1 MNNGKLTALTLALA
15 LTLSLAGCT
24 TPAVPTPT
32 PPPSPAPTATATPTP
47 APTATP
53 TAERT
58 PVSIAM
64 LKGPTGM
71 GAAKLM
77 ADDEAG
83 STANDY
89 TFTLAAAP
97 DEIVGKIVSG
107 EFDLAAV
114 PTNLA
119 ATLAAKTKGGVQVIA
134 LNTLGV
140 LYILEKG
147 DSVKSM
153 ADLKGKTIYAT
164 GQAANPEYVLNH
176 LLVENGLTPG
186 SDVTIVW
193 KTSEELT
200 ALMASGEIDLCML
213 PVPAATAVL
222 MKNKDLRP
230 ALDLTREWD
239 ALKNGSTLTM
249 GCVVAQTKFIAEHP
263 EALASFLADYAA
275 SIDYV
280 KNSAEAPALVA
291 QFGITPNEQIAKA
304 AIPQANLVCITGGD
318 MQPALQGYYEVLWQA
333 EPKSIGGSIPNDT
346 FYYAP

>member
-1 MNNGKLTALTLALA
+1 MKLKKSAALA
-15 LTLSLAGCT
+15 LVLALVLSLTGCT
-24 TPAVPTPT
+24 TPAVPTP
-32 PPPSPAPTATATPTP
+32 SPAPTAAPTAAPTP
-47 APTATP
+47 APTIAP

-89 TFTLAAAP
+89 TFTVAGAP
-97 DEIVGKIVSG
+97 TELMGKIVNG

-119 ATLAAKTKGGVQVIA
+119 ATLAAKTEGGVQMIA
-134 LNTLGV
+134 INTLGV

-147 DSVKSM
+147 DTVKTM

-164 GQAANPEYVLNH
+164 GQASNPEYVLNY
-176 LLVENGLTPG
+176 LLKENGLTPG
-186 SDVTIVW
+186 TDVTIEW

-222 MKNKDLRP
+222 MKNKEVRS
-230 ALDLTREWD
+230 ALNLSEEWD
-239 ALKNGSTLTM
+239 MLNKGSTLTM

-263 EALASFLADYAA
+263 EAVASFLAEYAA
-275 SIDYV
+275 SIEDV
-280 KNSAEAPALVA
+280 KNSANAAALVA
-291 QFGITPNEQIAKA
+291 QYGITPNEQIAKA
-304 AIPQANLVCITGGD
+304 AIPQANLVCITGAD
-318 MQPALQGYYEVLWQA
+318 MQPAIQGYYEVLWDA
-333 EPKSIGGSIPNDT
+333 EPKSIGGAIPKDA
-346 FYYAP
+346 FYYIP